1 VDFHFAGVLVFLG
14 LAVFFALF
22 LLLLSRMV
30 RPWAPSSEKRVVYEC
45 GERPTGS
52 PWIKFN
58 IRFYVVA
65 LIFVIFD
72 VEVVFLYPWAV
83 IFRQLGLFAFVEMLA
98 FLLILFVGLAY
109 VWKKG
114 DLEWVR
120 PAPRLIWDPAKPSPE
135 QFRPA
140 ARPGEPAGGMA
151 ARAAASGPGASAS

>member
-1 VDFHFAGVLVFLG
+1 MEYDLAGILVFIG
-14 LAVFFALF
+14 VGVGFSLF
-22 LLLLSRMV
+22 LLLLSKLV
-30 RPWAPSSEKRVVYEC
+30 RPFAPGGDKTVVYEC

-52 PWIKFN
+52 PWVKFN

-83 IFRQLGLFAFVEMLA
+83 VFRQLGTFAFLEMLV

-120 PAPRLIWDPAKPSPE
+120 PQPRLEWNPAPSPE
-135 QFRPA
+135 RSSHDQR
-140 ARPGEPAGGMA
+140 
-151 ARAAASGPGASAS
+151 

>member
-1 VDFHFAGVLVFLG
+1 VEFDFAGVLVFMG
-14 LAVFFALF
+14 LAVGFSLF
-22 LLLLSRMV
+22 LLLLSKLL
-30 RPWAPSSEKRVVYEC
+30 RPMAPSSEKQVVYEC

-83 IFRQLGLFAFVEMLA
+83 IFRQLGLFAFVEMLV

-114 DLEWVR
+114 DLEWIR
-120 PAPRLIWDPAKPSPE
+120 PRPKLIWNPAKPSPDD
-135 QFRPA
+135 FLPA
-140 ARPGEPAGGMA
+140 PGTAASPGALPRAAQGPAGGGT
-151 ARAAASGPGASAS
+151 AS

>member
-1 VDFHFAGVLVFLG
+1 MEFQLAGILVFV
-14 LAVFFALF
+14 AVGVGFSAV
-22 LLLLSRMV
+22 LLLVAKLV
-30 RPWAPSSEKRVVYEC
+30 RPFAPGGDKTVVYEC

-52 PWIKFN
+52 PWVKFN

-83 IFRQLGLFAFVEMLA
+83 VFRQLGLFAFAEMLF
-98 FLLILFVGLAY
+98 FLVILLVGLAY

-120 PAPRLIWDPAKPSPE
+120 PQPRLQWVPAPPRE
-135 QFRPA
+135 QRIHD
-140 ARPGEPAGGMA
+140 RQ
-151 ARAAASGPGASAS
+151 

>member
-1 VDFHFAGVLVFLG
+1 MEFQLAGILVFIG
-14 LAVFFALF
+14 VGVGFSAV
-22 LLLLSRMV
+22 LLLVAKLV
-30 RPWAPSSEKRVVYEC
+30 RPFAPGGDKSVVYEC

-52 PWIKFN
+52 PWVKFN

-83 IFRQLGLFAFVEMLA
+83 VFRQLGLFAFLEMLF
-98 FLLILFVGLAY
+98 FLIILFVGLAY

-120 PAPRLIWDPAKPSPE
+120 PQPRLQWTPTPSREQIKP
-135 QFRPA
+135 
-140 ARPGEPAGGMA
+140 
-151 ARAAASGPGASAS
+151 